1 MNRHKVIKR
10 RQFVKAVP
18 GAVLGVFTCPY
29 LASRL
34 LVQEAMERPGKS
46 QENSVTRLSL
56 RKENIMEKP
65 IKYIEVKV
73 LSVKGTCGMGHKPG
87 DVVKITEAG
96 VEGKICIHALYSML
110 PAVFAM
116 LYEAR
121 FPWLKENPD
130 KKTHACP
137 DAANPVVF
145 EITRVRE

>member
-1 MNRHKVIKR
+1 
-10 RQFVKAVP
+10 
-18 GAVLGVFTCPY
+18 
-29 LASRL
+29 
-34 LVQEAMERPGKS
+34 
-46 QENSVTRLSL
+46 
-56 RKENIMEKP
+56 MEKP

-73 LSVKGTCGMGHKPG
+73 KSVKGTCSLGHKPG
-87 DVVKITEAG
+87 DIIKVTEEG

-137 DAANPVVF
+137 DAANPVIF
-145 EITRVRE
+145 EITRIRE